1 MTDGNLIGSEQ
12 YLTTYLPD
20 TGGMIHHR
28 IKWEMSD
35 NKADNGHWQTFGRVF
50 VEDLPFEIH
59 PKPKEKDMDILID
72 GQTGEIRW
80 VSWSC
85 EDAAIFVKEQ
95 LPADHPTRVEL
106 EIGRKVLEV
115 IRDDEEIDDNCG
127 VVHPG
132 FEDQG
137 GPAFLRIWLKQKK
150 PVPLT
155 GLDYL
160 KSLPDGTRFVMSGVK
175 YVVLRGGV
183 YSYGSKSMLS
193 WRDIEAWGWAHKA
206 SAETCPEWK
215 PC

>member
-72 GQTGEIRW
+72 GNTGMMELFEIGHGKFRCKGE
-80 VSWSC
+80 V
-85 EDAAIFVKEQ
+85 
-95 LPADHPTRVEL
+95 PADNETRQAL

-115 IRDDEEIDDNCG
+115 IRDDEEIDDNYG

-206 SAETCPEWK
+206 SAETCPEWT
-215 PC
+215 P